1 MLTKLVYVLTCAS
14 EGNYIEQALLAI
26 WSARQHNPSAQ
37 IILFVDDVTD
47 KVMSEGRNEVLK
59 YVTEKIVIP
68 FDADKTMVYRSRW
81 IKTSVRRLVVGDYLF
96 VDCDTITT
104 RSLEEIDLLGCKMGA
119 VPDSHL
125 AVREFGKDLLNA
137 SKAKVAPLGID
148 LEKEEFYFSSGVL
161 YVKDTPE
168 THALYDKWHEVWLH
182 GVQNGVN
189 IDQPSLAKAN
199 IEAGHLIER
208 IDDGL
213 NCVIYTQPA
222 FAKDASILHFTAFRN
237 PSWLFSKR
245 VLAMIRKEEGIQ
257 DWMMPFILDPVSTYI
272 PFRYTVSRMS
282 FNELI
287 RIIHTMSKAA
297 MVYSQHVDGSFSDMQ
312 PSARWQKRAKGLFKK
327 KCFFLGSA
335 ACLFPSWINIKV
347 NRSNPSV
354 PNVCSK

>member
-1 MLTKLVYVLTCAS
+1 MKTKLVYVLTCAP

-26 WSARQHNPSAQ
+26 WSARRHNPSAQ

-47 KVMSEGRNEVLK
+47 NVMSEGRDEILK
-59 YVTEKIVIP
+59 YVSEKVVIP

-81 IKTSVRRLVVGDYLF
+81 IKTSVRKLVDGDFLF
-96 VDCDTITT
+96 VDCDTVTT
-104 RSLEEIDLLGCKMGA
+104 RSLDEMDSLKCRMGA

-125 AVREFGKDLLNA
+125 PVHAFGKALMKS
-137 SKAKVAPLGID
+137 SKVKVAPVGID
-148 LEKEEFYFSSGVL
+148 LDAEEYYFSSGVL
-161 YVKDTPE
+161 YVKDLPE
-168 THALYDKWHEVWLH
+168 SHALYEKWHAVWQE
-182 GVQNGVN
+182 GVEKGVN

-208 IDDGL
+208 IDDRF
-213 NCVIYTQPA
+213 NCVIYTQPD

-245 VLAMIRKEEGIQ
+245 VLDIIRKEGLQ
-257 DWMMPFILDPVSTYI
+257 DWMKPFILNPVSTYI

-287 RIIHTMSKAA
+287 RSIRTMSKAA
-297 MVYSQHVDGSFSDMQ
+297 RVYSRHVDGSFSDMQ
-312 PSARWQKRAKGLFKK
+312 PSARWQERAKGLFKK
-327 KCFFLGSA
+327 KCFLLGST
-335 ACLFPSWINIKV
+335 ACLLPGWINIKA
-347 NRSNPSV
+347 NRSNPPV

>member
-1 MLTKLVYVLTCAS
+1 MKTKLVYVLTCAP

-26 WSARQHNPSAQ
+26 WSARHHNPSAQ

-47 KVMSEGRNEVLK
+47 KVMSEGRDEILK
-59 YVTEKIVIP
+59 YISEKVVIP

-81 IKTSVRRLVVGDYLF
+81 IKTSVRRLIDGDFLF
-96 VDCDTITT
+96 VDCDTVTT
-104 RSLEEIDLLGCKMGA
+104 RSLDEIDSLKCRMGA

-125 AVREFGKDLLNA
+125 PIQAFGKALMKT
-137 SKAKVAPLGID
+137 SRTKVAPVGID
-148 LEKEEFYFSSGVL
+148 LDAEEFYFSSGVL

-168 THALYDKWHEVWLH
+168 TRALYEKWHEIWLQ

-199 IEAGHLIER
+199 IESGHLIER
-208 IDDGL
+208 IDDRF

-245 VLAMIRKEEGIQ
+245 VLDIIRKEGLQ
-257 DWMMPFILDPVSTYI
+257 DWMKIFILNPVSTYV

-287 RIIHTMSKAA
+287 RSIRTMSKAA
-297 MVYSQHVDGSFSDMQ
+297 RVYSRHVDGSFSDMQ
-312 PSARWQKRAKGLFKK
+312 PSARWQKRAKRLFKK
-327 KCFFLGSA
+327 KCFFLGSV
-335 ACLFPSWINIKV
+335 ACLLPSWINIKV

>member
-1 MLTKLVYVLTCAS
+1 MKTKLVYVLTCAP

-26 WSARQHNPSAQ
+26 WSARQHNPSAH
-37 IILFVDDVTD
+37 IVLFMDDITD
-47 KVMSEGRNEVLK
+47 GVISEGRDEILK
-59 YVTEKIVIP
+59 YVSEKIVIP

-81 IKTSVRRLVVGDYLF
+81 IKTSVRRLIDGGFLF
-96 VDCDTITT
+96 VDCDTVTT
-104 RSLEEIDLLGCKMGA
+104 KSLEEVDSLACRVGA

-125 AVREFGKDLLNA
+125 PVKEFGKVLLKK
-137 SKAKVAPLGID
+137 SKAKVAPMGID
-148 LEKEEFYFSSGVL
+148 LEGEAFYFSSGVL

-168 THALYDKWHEVWLH
+168 AHALYEKWHAVWLQ

-199 IEAGHLIER
+199 IESGHLIER
-208 IDDGL
+208 IDDRF
-213 NCVIYTQPA
+213 NCVIYTQPD

-245 VLAMIRKEEGIQ
+245 VLDIIRKEGLQ
-257 DWMMPFILDPVSTYI
+257 DWMKPFILNPVSTYI
-272 PFRYTVSRMS
+272 PFRYSVSRMS

-287 RIIHTMSKAA
+287 RSIRMMSKAA
-297 MVYSQHVDGSFSDMQ
+297 RVYSRHVDGSFSDMQ

-327 KCFFLGSA
+327 KCFFLGSV
-335 ACLFPSWINIKV
+335 ACLLPGWINIKL
-347 NRSNPSV
+347 NRSNPPV